1 MRRLLDRVTGAV
13 TMYMLVLISLA
24 VITAV
29 ALVLSFFGLFRSGPL
44 ELVVSV
50 AVSMAVSF
58 GASWAFAK
66 MVGKA
71 PHTESAFITGF
82 LVAMILPP
90 TVDGIGLAGIASAAF
105 LASAS
110 KYLIA
115 VRGRHIFNPAAF
127 GVFVISL
134 AAAISGVALGFQTW
148 WPGSQFLLIPVLIGA
163 FLVLYRTQH
172 LTMGLVFVAVAVV
185 VRLIF
190 GLAGGGNPLDTL
202 NFTLVSGPAI
212 FLAGF
217 MLSEPL
223 TLPPRRWQQILIA
236 VIAAVLFGVPSN
248 ILQLAPFTLTPA
260 FALLVANLVAFFFGQ
275 RRGLRMTYQGKKQLG
290 ADTWEL
296 GFQPANP
303 VRFFPGQYMELTIPH
318 RKQDFRGKRRYFSIS
333 SAPGEDRPITFAMTM
348 PTKASSFKRA
358 LLDLEP
364 GARVDGTLVGGD
376 FALPADPKVPVLLV
390 AGGIG
395 ITPFASQLAH
405 ASRTGGQRDIVLV
418 YATSTEGDLPYAD
431 LLETSGARVVVFAP
445 TAPSP
450 LPAGWTYGGTG
461 RVDAARIAEQVP
473 DVAKRHV
480 YVSGPPG
487 LVHDLRKAL
496 HALGAR
502 RIHSDYFSGY

>member
-1 MRRLLDRVTGAV
+1 MRRFLDRVTGAV

-24 VITAV
+24 VITTV
-29 ALVLSFFGLFRSGPL
+29 ALVLSFFGQFRSGPL
-44 ELVVSV
+44 ELLVSV
-50 AVSMAVSF
+50 AVAMVVSY
-58 GASWAFAK
+58 GTSWAFAK
-66 MVGKA
+66 MVGKTA
-71 PHTESAFITGF
+71 HSESAFITGF

-90 TVDGIGLAGIASAAF
+90 TLDGIGLAGIAGAAL

-127 GVFVISL
+127 GVFVVVL
-134 AAAISGVALGFQTW
+134 LGFALNIPLGRQAW
-148 WPGSQFLLIPVLIGA
+148 WPGSSLLLVPVVIGA

-172 LTMGLVFVAVAVV
+172 LRMGL
-185 VRLIF
+185 LF
-190 GLAGGGNPLDTL
+190 GLVVIIVRVGSAFVQGGDPLAAL
-202 NFTLVSGPAI
+202 QFTLTQDAWI

-223 TLPPRRWQQILIA
+223 TLPPRRWQQLLIA
-236 VIAAVLFGVPSN
+236 GIAGVLYALPSGVVH
-248 ILQLAPFTLTPA
+248 LGVFTLSPA

-275 RRGLRMTYQGKKQLG
+275 RRGLRMTYEGKQQLSS
-290 ADTWEL
+290 DTWEL
-296 GFQPANP
+296 AFQPAHP

-333 SAPGEDRPITFAMTM
+333 SAPSDLEPVKFAMTV
-348 PTKASSFKRA
+348 PTKSSSFKRA

-395 ITPFASQLAH
+395 ITPFASQLGH
-405 ASRTGGQRDIVLV
+405 AARTPGARDIVLV
-418 YATSTEGDLPYAD
+418 YATSTEGDLPYSE
-431 LLETSGARVVVFAP
+431 LIESSGARVVVFAP

-461 RVDAARIAEQVP
+461 RVDAARIAEHVP
-473 DVAKRHV
+473 DVARRAV

-496 HALGAR
+496 RPLGAR